1 MCFLG
6 RLDKC
11 GSVANRDTASRWWF
25 ARGFPQLRPP
35 RLLSR
40 RRCRVPRAAPALA
53 CPSPNRPEVVGVLG
67 FYTTRLR
74 FPRPSGRCRACVR
87 LVLAR
92 PRTRSGAYS
101 NAAASPFDV
110 GWRDSNPRLFVP
122 NNGNQGIGLSW
133 ASEGKGVN
141 CRLISI
147 FPSRS
152 HSHWQWP
159 SEGKKCPSAYAPGN
173 CTYTHLDA
181 TQNHTWMRRAVTTR
195 VNVEP

>member
-74 FPRPSGRCRACVR
+74 FPRSSGRCSACVR

-101 NAAASPFDV
+101 SAAASPFDV

-122 NNGNQGIGLSW
+122 NNGNQRVCGQRRCWKCLKPQLITLKLLTPKGASMKYCGLS
-133 ASEGKGVN
+133 ADCGGCIYSPM
-141 CRLISI
+141 
-147 FPSRS
+147 PSGPIPIR
-152 HSHWQWP
+152 P
-159 SEGKKCPSAYAPGN
+159 VP
-173 CTYTHLDA
+173 
-181 TQNHTWMRRAVTTR
+181 VTT
-195 VNVEP
+195 E